1 MRRLFFSRI
10 LISSELNEKWGTL
23 VNLRYQVLLFIIEV
37 WRMIDFD
44 RFSDIIGYQNE
55 YKFDKL
61 KF

>member
-10 LISSELNEKWGTL
+10 LISSELNEKWEIL
-23 VNLRYQVLLFIIEV
+23 VNLWYQVFLFIIKV

-44 RFSDIIGYQNE
+44 RFWDVIGCQNE

-61 KF
+61 DF